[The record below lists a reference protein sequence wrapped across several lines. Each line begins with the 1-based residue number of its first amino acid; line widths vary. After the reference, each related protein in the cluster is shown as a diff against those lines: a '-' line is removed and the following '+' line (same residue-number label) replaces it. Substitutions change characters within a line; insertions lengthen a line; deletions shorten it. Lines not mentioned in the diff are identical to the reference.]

1 MINLLLV
8 GNSLQLLAFFTCR
21 CFSPKKMIDVTSVIV
36 VDIVVVDIV
45 VVVVVVVRVRF
56 TSSHVDSFLSILQY
70 L

>member
-1 MINLLLV
+1 MIDLLLV
-8 GNSLQLLAFFTCR
+8 GNSLLLLAFFTCR

-36 VDIVVVDIV
+36 VDIVVV
-45 VVVVVVVRVRF
+45 VVVRVRF

>member
-1 MINLLLV
+1 MIDLLLV

-36 VDIVVVDIV
+36 VDIVVVV